1 MAKPQRS
8 RPIYVNRALIRSEAF
23 LALTGKAPQVLFIFF
38 TKRRVE
44 KLRRLEKHGNRFRV
58 TNNGELI
65 FTYREAE
72 QKYGMSAGV
81 FRRAIDQLVLVGFL
95 DIEKPGNGLQRDAT
109 LYALAERWRRYGE
122 ADFEQRERRK
132 GRPWAISAK

>member
-8 RPIYVNRALIRSEAF
+8 HPIYVNRALIRSEAF
-23 LALTGKAPQVLFIFF
+23 LALTDKAPQVLFIFF

-44 KLRRLEKHGNRFRV
+44 KLRRPDKRGNTHRV

-72 QKYGMSAGV
+72 RTSGGSDGT
-81 FRRAIDQLVLVGFL
+81 
-95 DIEKPGNGLQRDAT
+95 P
-109 LYALAERWRRYGE
+109 
-122 ADFEQRERRK
+122 
-132 GRPWAISAK
+132 